1 MKKIFAFFV
10 SLFLMMTATSSAQA
24 KELTDITADHWA
36 AQEILTVINGGIM
49 GITADGKFNPD
60 ENMTRADFNTTLLRV
75 LGHRDNSNENDN
87 IFKDI
92 NEDYW
97 AYGDILKSQR
107 LGLIYGYGDN
117 TFRPLN
123 NITKSEV
130 ESIISHI
137 TEDTDYIDTSVLDV
151 FADKNEIPAWAVER
165 YAKAVDMGVYVNH
178 PDKDKLLPNKNL
190 NRAECAV
197 ILFKLRDALNN
208 VKKEFVAEETVM
220 GIEHLTVSPEAKT
233 NEVKITNFRK
243 IILAGNILKIRF
255 AEDFSSKRYV
265 DGTPVKFISQED
277 ILTDEGR
284 MLIPAQ
290 SQFIGKVS
298 SLVPQKMLNKNAKVG
313 FEINQIVL
321 PNGEQI
327 DFTAQ
332 TAQNLT
338 ASKKASIGKLAA
350 YTAGG
355 AVIGTGAGV
364 GLAAIDGSRSG
375 NKYGTAIAVGLP
387 VGVGIGLATGL
398 ISPGLQYKCK
408 VGEEVYIELLSD
420 LVIRN

>member
-10 SLFLMMTATSSAQA
+10 SLFLMLTANSSVQA

-75 LGHRDNSNENDN
+75 LGHRDNSNENEN

-123 NITKSEV
+123 NITKAEV

-137 TEDTDYIDTSVLDV
+137 TEDSDYIDTAVLDV
-151 FADKNEIPAWAVER
+151 FADKNDIPAWAVER
-165 YAKAVDMGVYVNH
+165 YAKAVEMGVYVNH

-220 GIEHLTVSPEAKT
+220 GIEHLTVSPDAKT

-243 IILAGNILKIRF
+243 IILAGNVLKVKF

-265 DGTPVKFISQED
+265 DGTPIKFISQED

-298 SLVPQKMLNKNAKVG
+298 SLVPQKMFNKNARVG
-313 FEINQIVL
+313 FEINQLIL

-332 TAQNLT
+332 TAGELT
-338 ASKKASIGKLAA
+338 ASKKASIGKVAA

-355 AVIGTGAGV
+355 AVVGTGAGV
-364 GLAAIDGSRSG
+364 ALAAIDGSRSG
-375 NKYGTAIAVGLP
+375 SKYGTAIAVGLP
-387 VGVGIGLATGL
+387 VGMGVGLATGL
-398 ISPGLQYKCK
+398 ITPGLQYKTK
-408 VGEEVYIELLSD
+408 VGDEIYVELLSD